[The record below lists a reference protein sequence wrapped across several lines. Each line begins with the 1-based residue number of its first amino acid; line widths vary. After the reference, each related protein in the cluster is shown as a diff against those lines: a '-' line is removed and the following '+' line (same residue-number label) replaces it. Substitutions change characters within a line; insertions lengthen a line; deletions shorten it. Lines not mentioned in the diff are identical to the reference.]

1 MSDRKGFTLTEL
13 MITMGAGSS
22 LMVLAV
28 GLVHQSMHLTAAARR
43 GADEHRAMSRL
54 ASQFRDDV
62 RLADQVVID
71 TDNQLRISILQR
83 GEIIYRAEAE
93 TCIRTVAAASTD
105 AGNGQVGQENYILQR
120 GGGVRF
126 EMLEQPQRAAIVL
139 SRGGV
144 VAMSRPKENSS
155 AEEIHDS
162 ARLESLRVEAVVGAV
177 AGLLERR
184 SQE

>member
-13 MITMGAGSS
+13 LITMGAGSA

-28 GLVHQSMHLTAAARR
+28 GLVHQSMHLTAVARR

-62 RLADQVVID
+62 RLADQVVVD
-71 TDNQLRISILQR
+71 TDNQIRISIPQQ

-93 TCIRTVAAASTD
+93 TCIRTAVDSSMGD
-105 AGNGQVGQENYILQR
+105 GNSQVGQENYTLQR

-126 EMLEQPQRAAIVL
+126 EILVQPQRAAIVL
-139 SRGGV
+139 SRGGIA
-144 VAMSRPKENSS
+144 AMSQSKECSS
-155 AEEIHDS
+155 AEDIYDS
-162 ARLESLRVEAVVGAV
+162 ARLKSLRVEAVVGAV
-177 AGLLERR
+177 ANLLERR
-184 SQE
+184 PQE